1 MAEFIPLLMF
11 LVVCLVLMAGYPVAL
26 SLSGTALIFAFVGY
40 ATGHFDMAFLQALP
54 NRLFGTVK
62 NTTLIAVPLF
72 VFMGVMLEKSR
83 LSEDLLESM
92 ADLFSGFR
100 SGLGISVVLVGALLA
115 ASTGIVGATVVTM
128 GLMSLPTML
137 KRGYSSSQATGI
149 ICATGTLGKLFPPQ
163 LPWFYSAIFSRV
175 PISRHS

>member
-1 MAEFIPLLMF
+1 
-11 LVVCLVLMAGYPVAL
+11 
-26 SLSGTALIFAFVGY
+26 
-40 ATGHFDMAFLQALP
+40 MAFLLALP
-54 NRLFGTVK
+54 NRLFGTIE

-72 VFMGVMLEKSR
+72 IFMGVMLEKSR

-92 ADLFSGFR
+92 ADLFGNFR

-137 KRGYSSSQATGI
+137 KRGYSSSQATGVI
-149 ICATGTLGKLFPPQ
+149 AATGYSWTDYSTINRFGPTWGYTIWR
-163 LPWFYSAIFSRV
+163 LPTSSIKYGNLYA
-175 PISRHS
+175 